1 MIYCFFFIFYSTR
14 KIYLCFTTFPIYFIN
29 RKRGEMELVMEQIST
44 VKDKISAFHQFFVSR
59 NKWFKKLLNKF
70 ICFFINYDFYAI
82 IFECIT
88 CSSSMSIEEIK
99 LIAIGNWI
107 FYVLEFLRVFIMPVK
122 YGSVS
127 LTYSLF
133 YFYHHYCHIQYN
145 SCYKNYLFL
154 LAFNNLFPFAQKC
167 S

>member
-1 MIYCFFFIFYSTR
+1 MIYCFFFIFYSTS

-44 VKDKISAFHQFFVSR
+44 IKDKISAFHQFFVSR

-82 IFECIT
+82 ILW
-88 CSSSMSIEEIK
+88 MHNML
-99 LIAIGNWI
+99 LINVYRRIGNWI
-107 FYVLEFLRVFIMPVK
+107 FYVLQFLRVFIMPVK

-133 YFYHHYCHIQYN
+133 YFYHHYCHIQHN
-145 SCYKNYLFL
+145 SSYKNYLFL
-154 LAFNNLFPFAQKC
+154 LAFNNLFLFAQKC